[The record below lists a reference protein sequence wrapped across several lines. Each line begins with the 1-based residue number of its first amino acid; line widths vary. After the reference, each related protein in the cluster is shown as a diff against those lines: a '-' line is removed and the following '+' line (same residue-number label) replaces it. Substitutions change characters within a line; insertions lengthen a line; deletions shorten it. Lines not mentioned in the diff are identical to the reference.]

1 MNKKKLLTSISV
13 AALSILS
20 CVSYADTDTRYPS
33 RNISDIVTWSAG
45 GGTDVI
51 NRVITA
57 SMSGYLGTNINVL
70 NKPGGV
76 SGSVGLLEGYKSKP
90 DGYTIIGLSE
100 SNVTAAV
107 MGGWENRMD
116 VFDYFIVASSPDVL
130 SVSKRSS
137 YKNLA
142 ELVKYIKANPGK
154 VRVGAGS
161 SGSLHHINYLAF
173 AKGIQGEMN
182 FIPYPGSSK
191 SQNAALSG
199 EVDVVI
205 TSVAE
210 QNQLIQSGDFVALG
224 TLTNDS
230 FQVGDISIPSAI
242 KAYPALGDYLPISQS
257 IGFAI
262 KKETPKD
269 IKKKIAGAFV
279 SAMESDEVK
288 KYAAENYYTLVGDF
302 GKKANERMA
311 RLESLFSWTLW
322 DLKAA
327 KISPATLGIP
337 KP

>member
-1 MNKKKLLTSISV
+1 MNKKRFLTGVSAI
-13 AALSILS
+13 ALSILS
-20 CVSYADTDTRYPS
+20 FGSFAEDSRYPS

-90 DGYTIIGLSE
+90 DGYTLIGLSE

-137 YKNLA
+137 FETLD
-142 ELVKYIKANPGK
+142 ELVKHIKANPGE
-154 VRVGAGS
+154 VRVGAAS
-161 SGSLHHINYLAF
+161 AGSLHHINYLAF
-173 AKGIQGEMN
+173 AKGIDGEMN

-210 QNQLIQSGDFVALG
+210 QNQLIQSGDFKALG
-224 TLTNDS
+224 TLTNES
-230 FQVGDISIPSAI
+230 FKVGDITVPSAI
-242 KAYPALGDYLPISQS
+242 KAYPKLGDYLPISQS
-257 IGFAI
+257 IGFAV
-262 KKETPKD
+262 KKETPTE
-269 IKKKIAGAFV
+269 IKKLIASAFV

-288 KYAAENYYTLVGDF
+288 TYARENYYTLVGDF

-327 KISPATLGIP
+327 KINPATLGIP

>member
-1 MNKKKLLTSISV
+1 MKRRTLLTGAVV
-13 AALSILS
+13 AA
-20 CVSYADTDTRYPS
+20 VSLMANVSFADERYPN
-33 RNISDIVTWSAG
+33 RNINDIVTWSAG

-57 SMSGYLGTNINVL
+57 SMSKYLGTNINVI

-76 SGSVGLLEGYKSKP
+76 SGSVGLLAGFNSKP
-90 DGYTIIGLSE
+90 DGYTLVGLSE

-107 MGGWENRMD
+107 MGGWENRMS

-130 SVSKRSS
+130 SVSKNSEF
-137 YKNLA
+137 KTLE

-173 AKGIQGEMN
+173 AQGIQGEMN

-191 SQNAALSG
+191 SQNATLSG

-205 TSVAE
+205 TSAAE
-210 QNQLIQSGDFVALG
+210 QNQLIQSGDFRALG
-224 TLTNDS
+224 TLTEKG
-230 FQVGDISIPSAI
+230 FEVGGMTIPSAI
-242 KAYPALGDYLPISQS
+242 VKYPALGDYLPISQS
-257 IGFAI
+257 IGFAM
-262 KKETPKD
+262 KKETPVD
-269 IKKKIAGAFV
+269 IKKKVAKAFIA
-279 SAMESDEVK
+279 AMESEEVT
-288 KYAAENYYTLVGDF
+288 KYAAENYYSLVGEY
-302 GKKANERMA
+302 GKTANERMA

-327 KISPATLGIP
+327 KIDPASLGIP